1 MINNSVDQEICALYN
16 SRKIAGIELLFTQ
29 YYRSLVLWAD
39 VFLKNIPES
48 EDLVHDFIVRLWE
61 KRFFISLSPV
71 TLKSYLYN
79 AIKNAAINK
88 VKKKDPLR
96 KYVLCDLQFP
106 YVQDDLFEEMLIS
119 RIEEE
124 IIKLPKRSR
133 EVVELVYMK
142 GKSYKQ
148 AAEALGISV
157 ATVKTLLV
165 HSLKKLRMIMV
176 CYKQELVTAILF
188 FLSGRFIQ

>member
-1 MINNSVDQEICALYN
+1 MTKDIDKEICLLYN
-16 SRKIAGIELLFTQ
+16 SSKIAGIELLFTQ

-48 EDLVHDFIVRLWE
+48 EDLVHDFIVKLWE
-61 KRFFISLSPV
+61 KRMFIHLSPI

-79 AIKNAAINK
+79 AIKNSAINK
-88 VKKKDPLR
+88 IKKKDPLR

-106 YVQDDLFEEMLIS
+106 HVQDDIFEDVLIT

-133 EVVELVYMK
+133 EVVELVYIK

-148 AAEALGISV
+148 TAETLGVSV

-165 HSLKKLRMIMV
+165 HSLKKLRIIMA
-176 CYKQELVTAILF
+176 CYKREIVAIIVILM
-188 FLSGRFIQ
+188 GRVNG

>member
-1 MINNSVDQEICALYN
+1 MAKDVDNEICLLYN
-16 SRKIAGIELLFTQ
+16 GHKIAGIELLFTQ
-29 YYRSLVLWAD
+29 YYKSLVLWAD

-48 EDLVHDFIVRLWE
+48 EDLVHDFMVKLWE
-61 KRFFISLSPV
+61 KRFFISLSPI

-79 AIKNAAINK
+79 AIKNTAINR

-124 IIKLPKRSR
+124 IVKLPKRSR
-133 EVVELVYMK
+133 EVVELVYIK

-148 AAEALGISV
+148 TAEALGISV

-165 HSLKKLRMIMV
+165 HSLKKLRIIMT
-176 CYKQELVTAILF
+176 CYKQEIVTALMLF
-188 FLSGRFIQ
+188 LLI

>member
-1 MINNSVDQEICALYN
+1 MTKDIDNEICLLYN
-16 SRKIAGIELLFTQ
+16 SSKIAGIELLFTQ
-29 YYRSLVLWAD
+29 YYKSLVLWAD

-61 KRFFISLSPV
+61 KRMFIHLSPI

-79 AIKNAAINK
+79 AIKNSAINK
-88 VKKKDPLR
+88 IKKKDPLR

-106 YVQDDLFEEMLIS
+106 CIQDDLFEQMLIS

-124 IIKLPKRSR
+124 IVKLPKRSR
-133 EVVELVYMK
+133 EIVELVYLK

-148 AAEALGISV
+148 TADTLGISV

-165 HSLKKLRMIMV
+165 HSLKKLRIIMA
-176 CYKQELVTAILF
+176 CYKQEIVAVISILI
-188 FLSGRFIQ
+188 GTGV